1 MGSIDFYHSL
11 TNQGRCFV
19 EKNWTC
25 FAKLSAKNNHKVN
38 IRSKVT
44 EKNEVPAVALHWKFP
59 MATKPVEA
67 SHKFGFFELQKL
79 QHFLPGLLLFRAL
92 SDIFFSFTCMPLQA
106 SLHFTLISAA
116 KKSQRHKKFHKNF
129 FGECWELNQGVRSKN
144 TTSVPVR
151 YLNEV
156 FIAFYSILTTYAP

>member
-44 EKNEVPAVALHWKFP
+44 EKNEGPAVALHWKFL

-92 SDIFFSFTCMPLQA
+92 SDIFLV
-106 SLHFTLISAA
+106 SLVCHFKTLSTLLLSALPKNPSGIKHFTRI
-116 KKSQRHKKFHKNF
+116 F
-129 FGECWELNQGVRSKN
+129 FGNAGNWTRGWEAK
-144 TTSVPVR
+144 
-151 YLNEV
+151 
-156 FIAFYSILTTYAP
+156 ILLLCPSDTLMKCS